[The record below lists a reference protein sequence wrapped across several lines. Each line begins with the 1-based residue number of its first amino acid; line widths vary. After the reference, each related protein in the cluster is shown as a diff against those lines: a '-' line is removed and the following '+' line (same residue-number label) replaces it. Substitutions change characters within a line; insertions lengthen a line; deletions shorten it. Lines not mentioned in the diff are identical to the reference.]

1 MIFHSRHLDAFYD
14 RFNNT
19 IDGVENMEN
28 RTINRRDFLKSQLK
42 AIAWMAVGTSGL
54 LIPRSLIAAGTPD
67 LSIVK
72 GPAGK
77 AVRAA
82 VDLLGGMKSFV
93 KPGHKVVIK
102 PNMSFGNGLKWGTT
116 THPEVVRELVAMCKE
131 AGAMKVQVLDH
142 TMNGPEFCTREFKA
156 ACAVFNEDIVT
167 AVQDFQFYKRTK
179 ITDSWFGFNK
189 TDIIKD
195 VLSADVLI
203 AAPVAKQHYAADVSL
218 SMKGMMGLVYDRR
231 EMHQTGL
238 NTAIVDLAAFLR
250 PDLVVI
256 DASRVLS
263 THGPTGPGK
272 VLPMN
277 MVIASRDMV
286 AADAQAVKMFEWEG
300 KRKEPKQVDHIRLAH
315 EKGIGRMD
323 IENLNVKQIEV

>member
-1 MIFHSRHLDAFYD
+1 MIFYSRLLDSIYD
-14 RFNNT
+14 RFNYNFE
-19 IDGVENMEN
+19 GVENMGN
-28 RTINRRDFLKSQLK
+28 RAINRRDFLKSQLK
-42 AIAWMAVGTSGL
+42 AIAWMTVGTSGL
-54 LIPRSLIAAGTPD
+54 LIPRSLIAAETPD

-72 GPAGK
+72 GPPET
-77 AVRAA
+77 AVRVA

-102 PNMSFGNGLKWGTT
+102 PNMSWANGLKMGTT

-131 AGAMKVQVLDH
+131 AGALKVQVLDH
-142 TMNGPEFCTREFKA
+142 TLSGPEFSTREIKA

-167 AVQDFQFYKRTK
+167 AVQDYKFYHETR
-179 ITDSWFGFNK
+179 ISDSWFGFNK

-203 AAPVAKQHYAADVSL
+203 AAPVAKHNHATDVSL
-218 SMKGMMGLVYDRR
+218 SMKGMMGLVYDRWV
-231 EMHQTGL
+231 MHQTGL
-238 NTAIVDLAAFLR
+238 DTAIVTLAEFLR

-263 THGPTGPGK
+263 SHGPSGPGK

-315 EKGIGRMD
+315 KKGIGCME
-323 IENLNVKQIEV
+323 IENLNVKQIEI

>member
-1 MIFHSRHLDAFYD
+1 
-14 RFNNT
+14 
-19 IDGVENMEN
+19 MED
-28 RTINRRDFLKSQLK
+28 RTINRREFLKSQLM
-42 AIAWMAVGTSGL
+42 AFAWTAVGTSGL
-54 LIPRSLIAAGTPD
+54 LIPRSLLAAENPD
-67 LSIVK
+67 LAIVK
-72 GPAGK
+72 GPPGTA
-77 AVRAA
+77 ARVA

-102 PNMSFGNGLKWGTT
+102 PNMSFANGLKMGTT

-131 AGAMKVQVLDH
+131 AGALKVQVLDH
-142 TMNGPEFCTREFKA
+142 TLSGPEFSIREIKEACT
-156 ACAVFNEDIVT
+156 VFNEDIVK
-167 AVQDFQFYKRTK
+167 AVQDYQHYQRTK
-179 ITDSWFGFNK
+179 ISDSWFGFNK

-195 VLSADVLI
+195 VLAADVLI
-203 AAPVAKQHYAADVSL
+203 AAPVAKHNHATDVSL
-218 SMKGMMGLVYDRR
+218 SMKGMMGLVYERW

-238 NTAIVDLAAFLR
+238 NKAIVNLSTFLR

-263 THGPTGPGK
+263 TNGPNGPGK
-272 VLPMN
+272 VLSMK

-286 AADAQAVKMFEWEG
+286 AADAQAVKMFEWGG